1 MDNSFT
7 KFNGYKNSCSLFMV
21 TTIFGWHGPS
31 HRHIRE
37 CQVVLNDTIFND
49 LKKKILQWTFDFSGL
64 FLKFFPVLKSCKS
77 DLSHVHTEQYTYTV
91 QTHNVPNGS
100 KNNKPDFQKKNP
112 ISGLFLAYSRYFP
125 LFFFGLYLHDAHR
138 FLYYLH
144 AASHSKISEYLLKF
158 MLNDKIVKRCKTLET
173 ENR

>member
-1 MDNSFT
+1 MVIKT
-7 KFNGYKNSCSLFMV
+7 LALCSWSRRFLVDTGRLTGTSENVKLFS
-21 TTIFGWHGPS
+21 TTQF
-31 HRHIRE
+31 
-37 CQVVLNDTIFND
+37 LTIW
-49 LKKKILQWTFDFSGL
+49 KKKILQWTFDFSGL

>member
-1 MDNSFT
+1 
-7 KFNGYKNSCSLFMV
+7 MV

-49 LKKKILQWTFDFSGL
+49 LKKNITMNIWFFRV

-77 DLSHVHTEQYTYTV
+77 DLSHAHTEQYTYTV

-100 KNNKPDFQKKNP
+100 KNNKPDFLKNP
-112 ISGLFLAYSRYFP
+112 ISSLFSVFSLIFWFVPTRRSP
-125 LFFFGLYLHDAHR
+125 I
-138 FLYYLH
+138 LYYLH